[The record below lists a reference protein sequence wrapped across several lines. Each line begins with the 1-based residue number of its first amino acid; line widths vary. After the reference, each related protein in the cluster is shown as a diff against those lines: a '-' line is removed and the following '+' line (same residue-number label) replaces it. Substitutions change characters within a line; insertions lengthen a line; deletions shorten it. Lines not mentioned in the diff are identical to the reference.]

1 MIVLTKGL
9 NNDISL
15 YQDHS
20 VIVRSSFIIQNL
32 QWFFQ
37 NKFWMNYLDSD
48 VKNCSK
54 LFNFYHQIKIY
65 VHLNFMY
72 LHIKTSMN

>member
-37 NKFWMNYLDSD
+37 NKFLMNHLDSD
-48 VKNCSK
+48 VKYCSK
-54 LFNFYHQIKIY
+54 LFNFYHQIKNY
-65 VHLNFMY
+65 VHQNFMY
-72 LHIKTSMN
+72 LHIKTFMN